1 MIGSSVVEVEVD
13 GETKYKVV
21 FELEATE
28 ETVEAAQEEEE
39 ITRINNSLVLP
50 VSCGNLKT
58 SPIKRPR
65 VRQDETHIIVQ
76 GTRHV
81 LSRRPCI
88 YTGGKIEDAKDF
100 CLNRLAVF
108 RRGRAGPARAG
119 LPRGVD
125 RAVKEVSGLP
135 PARGACW
142 QARVLIKTWAARP
155 ARHRRARRGPRGRVA
170 RPSARR

>member
-1 MIGSSVVEVEVD
+1 MSEPVSEEYLEVLTKAFQDSIEGVIVIGSSVVEVEVD

-108 RRGRAGPARAG
+108 RPARA
-119 LPRGVD
+119 RGFPG
-125 RAVKEVSGLP
+125 E
-135 PARGACW
+135 
-142 QARVLIKTWAARP
+142 
-155 ARHRRARRGPRGRVA
+155 
-170 RPSARR
+170 